1 MPKTP
6 ATPVSLAAPI
16 YDCVIPAPF
25 GKLGI
30 QTKMVDGSLM
40 VTKISYL
47 SFQTPLQAPHNDLAK
62 ELAHQCAQY
71 FQNAKFVF
79 DIPLKPVGTEHQ
91 QKVWAMVAKIPTGLT
106 TTYGEIAKT
115 IHSGPRAVGSACG
128 ANYYPLV
135 IPCHRVV
142 AAKRLGGFMQE
153 DSPGFYRQI
162 KQWLLQH
169 EGAILS

>member
-1 MPKTP
+1 MPNNSLP
-6 ATPVSLAAPI
+6 PVSLAPSSVG
-16 YDCVIPAPF
+16 CVISAPF

-30 QTKMVDGSLM
+30 QTEMVDGSLM

-47 SFQTPLQAPHNDLAK
+47 SLLTRLQAPNNDLAK
-62 ELAHQCAQY
+62 EVVRQCAQY

-79 DIPLKPVGTEHQ
+79 DLPLKPVGTEHQ
-91 QKVWAMVAKIPTGLT
+91 QKVWATVAKIPTGLT
-106 TTYGEIAKT
+106 TTYGEIAKK

-169 EGAILS
+169 EGVNLD

>member
-1 MPKTP
+1 MPNNSP
-6 ATPVSLAAPI
+6 PPVFLAPSSSG
-16 YDCVIPAPF
+16 CVISAPF

-30 QTKMVDGSLM
+30 QTEMVDGSLM

-47 SFQTPLQAPHNDLAK
+47 SLQTRLQAPNNDLAK
-62 ELAHQCAQY
+62 EVAHQCAQY

-79 DIPLKPVGTEHQ
+79 DLPLKPVGTEHQ
-91 QKVWAMVAKIPTGLT
+91 QKVWATVAKIPTGLT
-106 TTYGEIAKT
+106 ATYGEIAKK

-169 EGAILS
+169 EGVYLD

>member
-1 MPKTP
+1 MPNNSP
-6 ATPVSLAAPI
+6 PPVSLAPSSVG
-16 YDCVIPAPF
+16 CVISAPF

-30 QTKMVDGSLM
+30 QTEMVDGSLM

-47 SFQTPLQAPHNDLAK
+47 SLLTRLQAPNNDLAK
-62 ELAHQCAQY
+62 EVARQCAQY

-79 DIPLKPVGTEHQ
+79 DLPLKPVGTEHQ
-91 QKVWAMVAKIPTGLT
+91 QKVWATVAKIPTGLT
-106 TTYGEIAKT
+106 TTYGEIAKK

-169 EGAILS
+169 EGVNLD